1 MAKTRQTPD
10 PAVWTSRL
18 NVLRE
23 QRKQR
28 AELDWHRSLAMYFPK
43 YRVAAEVD
51 WEHIRVDLPFAHV
64 KILLRSAYGGDPYVY
79 VRPLRLQ
86 EGWIES
92 AELLETLVNDL
103 WRSKGRKRAMRQVIL
118 NTILYKKGY
127 GISRV
132 GSHWLERRSRIM
144 MENVSPWYLWMD
156 GNTVEDSYMIIRG
169 VPMPWAHAKEM
180 FNVDLPL
187 ASQEEL
193 FPWRHGYAVS
203 NVPQDTS
210 ETQQMVKDVGRVM
223 VYEIHDQL
231 NEMIYMI
238 HPGHDKF
245 LRTPEEHKYI
255 SAFGGS
261 QFTELEFNE
270 VPGEQVG
277 IGDLEPVSHQF
288 AKINDLREAMVV
300 HVKRFTRKY
309 LMERKNAKQDALDAL
324 SDGEDGT
331 IAIVED
337 IEKFKE
343 VKDAPMSVDVWNLE
357 GVLKQDLRETAGID
371 EMLRAGAVKGAGTA
385 YETSQI
391 VAGRNLRMGEKPDL
405 VGDFIE
411 EVSFKDIEIMKNFY
425 DEAHVAQIT
434 RDPMAPPEWREI
446 KRGDLQGR
454 HFVRLHAG
462 STIPI
467 DETTEWQKGVA
478 LYQQYAQ
485 DPMVSHVKLLQI
497 AMALQRVP
505 QRSALIVD
513 PHAKAQTRQ
522 PGVNPFSQAHGEGR
536 PGMGGQPEIIRRL
549 FSGNAMG

>member
-1 MAKTRQTPD
+1 M
-10 PAVWTSRL
+10 L
-18 NVLRE
+18 
-23 QRKQR
+23 
-28 AELDWHRSLAMYFPK
+28 
-43 YRVAAEVD
+43 
-51 WEHIRVDLPFAHV
+51 
-64 KILLRSAYGGDPYVY
+64 
-79 VRPLRLQ
+79 
-86 EGWIES
+86 
-92 AELLETLVNDL
+92 
-103 WRSKGRKRAMRQVIL
+103 
-118 NTILYKKGY
+118 
-127 GISRV
+127 
-132 GSHWLERRSRIM
+132 
-144 MENVSPWYLWMD
+144 ENVSPWYLWMD
-156 GNTVEDSYMIIRG
+156 GDTVEDSYMIIRG
-169 VPMPWAHAKEM
+169 VPMPWTHAKEM
-180 FNVDLPL
+180 FKVDLPL
-187 ASQEEL
+187 ASSEEL
-193 FPWRHGYAVS
+193 YPWRQGFSVS

-210 ETQQMVKDVGRVM
+210 ETQQMVKEVGRVM

-231 NEMIYMI
+231 NKMIYMV
-238 HPGHDKF
+238 HPGHEKF
-245 LRTPEEHKYI
+245 LIPPQEHKYI
-255 SAFGGS
+255 DVFGGS

-270 VPGEQVG
+270 VPGEQFG

-309 LMERKNAKQDALDAL
+309 LMERKNAKQESLDAL

-343 VKDAPMSVDVWNLE
+343 VKDAPMSVDVWKLE

-371 EMLRAGAVKGAGTA
+371 EMLRAGAVQGAGTA

-425 DEAHVAQIT
+425 DEAHVARIT

-446 KRGDLQGR
+446 TRGDLQGR

-462 STIPI
+462 STTPI

-478 LYQQYAQ
+478 LYQQYSQ
-485 DPMVSHVKLLQI
+485 DPMVAHSKLLEI
-497 AMALQRVP
+497 VMSLQRVP
-505 QRSALIVD
+505 QRTALIVD
-513 PHAKAQTRQ
+513 PHAKGQTRQ
-522 PGVNPFSQAHGEGR
+522 PGVNPFSQAHGEGQ